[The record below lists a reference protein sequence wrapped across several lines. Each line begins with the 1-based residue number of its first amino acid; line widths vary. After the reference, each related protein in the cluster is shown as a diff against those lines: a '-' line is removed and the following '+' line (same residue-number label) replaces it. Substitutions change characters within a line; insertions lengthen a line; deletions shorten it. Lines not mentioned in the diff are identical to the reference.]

1 MGFKEVTPGF
11 TDADGIRVLGRCL
24 LYEVSLTPMAA
35 NINAVFET
43 NPNGSLKGITMNT
56 GSTRTTPEVGLDCV
70 RSITLEGVP
79 WAWCPT
85 TRARAGQDKQ
95 WLRPLPGIVSVRTTP
110 LWEVIEYRQAE
121 SVADLVRLYRPTLGK
136 SSAIILWT
144 YCSDGSSGSRVG
156 DVTV

>member
-1 MGFKEVTPGF
+1 
-11 TDADGIRVLGRCL
+11 
-24 LYEVSLTPMAA
+24 
-35 NINAVFET
+35 
-43 NPNGSLKGITMNT
+43 MNT

-144 YCSDGSSGSRVG
+144 YCSDMRVKNAVLCELEIKRQERLVRMKVSSAKRDAQLARLRQQVQ
-156 DVTV
+156 DLQRRMAV